1 MKRQLIAIGVGGGL
15 IPLVGVA
22 VIVAATAV
30 EAAALGVHHLV
41 HR

>member
-1 MKRQLIAIGVGGGL
+1 MRRKLIAIGVGGL

-22 VIVAATAV
+22 VAAVATAV
-30 EAAALGVHHLV
+30 EAAALGVHRFV